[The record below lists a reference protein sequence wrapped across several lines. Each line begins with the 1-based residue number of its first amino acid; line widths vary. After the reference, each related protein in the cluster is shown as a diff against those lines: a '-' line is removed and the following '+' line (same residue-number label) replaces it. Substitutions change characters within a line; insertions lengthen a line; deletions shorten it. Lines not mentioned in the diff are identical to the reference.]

1 MAIYTL
7 FVILFGAV
15 VRITGSGAG
24 CGQHWPTCHGEIAH
38 LPKTAATVIELTHRV
53 TSGLCLVFVVA
64 LAVWTFFATARGE
77 RLRKA
82 AGWACV
88 FMVVEALVGAAL
100 VLLELVG
107 LNDSWRRAAVMAIHL
122 VNTCVLMFWIVAG
135 AYWARRPAQS
145 TTGLASQG
153 AQRDLLLGALAIVA
167 VSAAGAVTALGDTLY
182 PVEGGTVSSVV
193 SHASSEGGHFLEQ
206 LRGFHPLLAVLVVA
220 YLLMVL
226 PRLEIPAGLRNA
238 MIAVIV
244 FQVALGVT
252 NIFLSAPGWMQVA
265 HLAVAN
271 ALWTMWALGWL
282 SIADKSSRVA

>member
-1 MAIYTL
+1 MALYTL

-38 LPKTAATVIELTHRV
+38 LPKTTETVIELTHRV
-53 TSGLCLVFVVA
+53 TSGLCLVLVLA
-64 LAVWTFFATARGE
+64 LAVWTFRVTASGE
-77 RLRKA
+77 RVRRA
-82 AGWACV
+82 AIWACV

-107 LNDSWRRAAVMAIHL
+107 LNDSWRRAAVMALHL
-122 VNTCVLMFWIVAG
+122 VNTCALMFWIVAG
-135 AYWARRPAQS
+135 AYWVRQPAQAG
-145 TTGLASQG
+145 TGLKFRG
-153 AQRDLLLGALAIVA
+153 EQRDALWGALAIVA

-182 PVEGGTVSSVV
+182 PVEGGTVRSVV
-193 SHASSEGGHFLEQ
+193 SHATSDGGHFLEQ
-206 LRGFHPLLAVLVVA
+206 LRGFHPLLAVVVVA
-220 YLLMVL
+220 FLLMTI
-226 PRLEIPAGLRNA
+226 PKLEIGVRLKSSVVGLL
-238 MIAVIV
+238 I

-271 ALWTMWALGWL
+271 ALWIAWVLSWL